1 MNPASPTASVLDEV
15 TTWPGI
21 STQLTPRG
29 STAIVFKG
37 HELGHV
43 HPDRG
48 TLDMPLPDDRRA
60 EVLNA
65 ARAKEWFSGW
75 VSKPTQ
81 RRCSRTRRHRAVA
94 RKLRRTTHPV
104 NRSNLPMH

>member
-1 MNPASPTASVLDEV
+1 MKTSSPATSVLDEV

-21 STQLTPRG
+21 ITRTTSRG
-29 STAIVFKG
+29 ATAIVFNG

-43 HPDRG
+43 HNNRG
-48 TLDMPLPDDRRA
+48 TLDMPLPDDRRT

-75 VSKPTQ
+75 VSKPLKDDADAQ
-81 RRCSRTRRHRAVA
+81 DGIALLRGSYDELHTR
-94 RKLRRTTHPV
+94 
-104 NRSNLPMH
+104 